1 MARSP
6 RKRHQPKPIP
16 SLDSLG
22 EFQSS
27 QLKELQ
33 AEIANRQIE
42 ALKLYQPT
50 EHQKAIHESR
60 ASEILV
66 IGGNRSGKSMTTFV
80 EDARAVCGMD
90 PHDKY
95 PKADGNLVIIGR
107 DWKHIGMV
115 VYPMLFRAGA
125 FKIIRDADT
134 KQWRAY
140 NPVTDADRKEEA
152 KPAPPLIPP
161 RMIKKI
167 SWLLK
172 SASYIQSATLHNGW
186 TIYFF
191 SSEGE
196 PPQGFQA
203 NRVHID
209 EDIASESWVPEMQAR
224 LADRKGVL
232 CWSAMPHSRN
242 DALLGLSERADEAAS
257 KDNPDIAKFVLRFL
271 DNPHIDEDE
280 KKKMLDRWSALGQD
294 VLRMRAEGEFISDS
308 ILVYPTFSMD
318 VHGYNRE
325 DLPKNVV
332 PPNWCRYAAI
342 DPGHA
347 VTAVLFGAVP
357 PDESMLLIYDQLY
370 IRQCNA
376 TIFGELFEK
385 RVRGQYFQAFIIDM
399 HGGRLRDIG
408 SGRLPVEQYTEQLRD
423 RSVKSAVTG
432 SSFLAGCDDIGARL
446 EATQNYLH
454 IQPTGL
460 PKLRVLRG
468 AAPDLEREIRKYKK
482 KVNNLAGNY
491 VVTDKPNT
499 RGEVHACQCL
509 EYLCAYRP
517 RYIEPPLA
525 QEEEPWY
532 VEWAR
537 KRRKARRGGDNN
549 FVYLGP
555 RSGEPR

>member
-6 RKRHQPKPIP
+6 KKEHQPTPIP
-16 SLDSLG
+16 SLESMG
-22 EFQSS
+22 EFQAA
-27 QLKELQ
+27 QLKEIQ
-33 AEIANRQIE
+33 AELSNRSIE
-42 ALKLYQPT
+42 ALKLYRPT
-50 EHQKAIHESR
+50 KDQEKIHESK

-66 IGGNRSGKSMTTFV
+66 IGGNRSGKSLSTFV
-80 EDARAVCGMD
+80 EDARAVTGMD
-90 PHDKY
+90 PFKKY
-95 PKADGNLVIIGR
+95 PEKDGNLVIIGR

-125 FKIIRDADT
+125 FKIIKDKKTDE
-134 KQWRAY
+134 WRAY
-140 NPVTDADRKEEA
+140 NPIKDAKRKDEA
-152 KPAPPLIPP
+152 RPAPPLIPP
-161 RMIKKI
+161 RMVEKT

-172 SASYIQSATLHNGW
+172 SASYIQSTTLTNGW

-203 NRVHID
+203 DRVHID
-209 EDIASESWVPEMQAR
+209 EDIANESWVPEMQAR
-224 LADRKGVL
+224 LSDRKGCL

-242 DALLGLSERADEAAS
+242 DALLGLSERADADEN

-280 KKKMLDRWSALGQD
+280 KRKNVERWSALGRD

-318 VHGYNRE
+318 VHGYDRA
-325 DLPKNVV
+325 DLPQNVV
-332 PPNWCRYAAI
+332 PPDWARYVAI

-347 VTAVLFGAVP
+347 VTAAIFCAIP
-357 PDESMLLIYDQLY
+357 PDESIMLIYDQLY

-376 TIFGELFEK
+376 QIFGEQFEK
-385 RVRGQYFQAFIIDM
+385 KCRDQYFQSFIIDM

-423 RSVKSAVTG
+423 RNCKSAVTG
-432 SSFLAGCDDIGARL
+432 HSFMAGCDDIAARL
-446 EATQNYLH
+446 EATQNY
-454 IQPTGL
+454 IYINPTTGQ

-468 AAPDLEREIRKYKK
+468 AVPDLEREIKKYKK
-482 KVNNLAGNY
+482 KVNYLAGNY
-491 VVTDKPNT
+491 IVTDQPNT
-499 RGEVHACQCL
+499 RGEVHACQCV

-517 RYIEPPLA
+517 RYVQPMLA

-532 VEWAR
+532 VEWAL
-537 KRRKARRGGDNN
+537 RRKKKKQGGDG
-549 FVYLGP
+549 FVFLGP
-555 RSGEPR
+555 RSGGTE